1 VAGIDTPLSLLD
13 RLLNHGDADAWSH
26 FALIYEPLLRRWVRG
41 SVSQPAAVDDI
52 VQEVLAA
59 LLEGLPG
66 FEHNLRAG
74 AFRSWLKSITIHRIR
89 RHWRAE
95 HGMAGQI
102 SENEDVEDPIGNLSR
117 IWDEE
122 HDRHLLGVLLDRI
135 RPEFDP
141 KTWTVFQRVAF
152 DEASP
157 RDVAREFGISANAVY
172 IAKAR
177 VLKRLRLEGRGL
189 ID

>member
-1 VAGIDTPLSLLD
+1 VAGPDTPLSLLD
-13 RLLNHGDADAWSH
+13 RLRNHDDADAWRQ
-26 FALIYEPLLRRWVRG
+26 FALVYEPLLRRWVCRNI
-41 SVSQPAAVDDI
+41 SQTDAIDDI

-59 LLEGLPG
+59 LLKGLAD
-66 FEHNLRAG
+66 FEHNLRPG

-89 RHWRAE
+89 RHWRSG
-95 HGMAGQI
+95 HLTVGQI
-102 SENEDVEDPIGNLSR
+102 SEIEDLEDPNSELSR
-117 IWDEE
+117 IWDQE

-135 RPEFDP
+135 RPEFVP
-141 KTWTVFQRVAF
+141 RTWAIFRRVVF
-152 DEASP
+152 DGASP
-157 RDVAREFGISANAVY
+157 RDVAGEFGSSANAVY